1 MRKKWQATCEQIT
14 TLVDMIHDNSKAFH
28 DTGLAMKMAQRL
40 QAVLKKVKKEGE
52 KLLAAAEKD
61 QSTLP
66 PSAEDEELAL
76 RAEHR
81 AELEE
86 KIRNLKR
93 DIGSMHDV
101 EQNDFKAW
109 EEELDRFHF
118 VKQTETYQHYRGKMM
133 KSQSDWKGLVFD
145 LKKLLE
151 EAGPPYNAAEANAVR
166 PDEDRLKRL
175 VRRSGIQ

>member
-1 MRKKWQATCEQIT
+1 
-14 TLVDMIHDNSKAFH
+14 
-28 DTGLAMKMAQRL
+28 MKMAQRL
-40 QAVLKKVKKEGE
+40 QAVLKKVQKEGTT
-52 KLLAAAEKD
+52 LLAAAEKN
-61 QSTLP
+61 QSTP
-66 PSAEDEELAL
+66 PPGAEDEELAL
-76 RAEHR
+76 RVEHR

-93 DIGSMHDV
+93 DIDSMQGV

-109 EEELDRFHF
+109 EEELDSFHLS
-118 VKQTETYQHYRGKMM
+118 KKTKTYLGYRGKMM
-133 KSQSDWKGLVFD
+133 KSQSDWKGLMFD